1 MRVPRSSHA
10 ALVRSRRTFGVL
22 LSDDSSCHLPMP
34 GQKTSTGRG
43 VSVATGAECNQIL
56 SFIAAELGPA
66 LYVVNLQVLHC
77 AAVLAAPT
85 ISF

>member
-1 MRVPRSSHA
+1 MILA
-10 ALVRSRRTFGVL
+10 AIFPCPVKKL
-22 LSDDSSCHLPMP
+22 LPA
-34 GQKTSTGRG
+34 
-43 VSVATGAECNQIL
+43 VEFSVATGAECNQIL